1 MMHHSHDLETLREA
15 VPYIRA
21 FKGRTFIV
29 KLGGGI
35 CEPGRRLENLVD
47 QLALLYQL
55 GIKLVVVH
63 GGGKQ
68 ASELS
73 RRLGLEPNIFAGRR
87 ITDDAVLEAVKMAF
101 AGKVG
106 TDLIAAFRKAKV
118 PAIGLSGVAAGLVVA
133 NKRPPQKVTDPST
146 GETREIDF
154 MNVGDIERVD
164 PGPLE
169 HLIEGGLV
177 PVICSLAADDDG
189 RVLNVNADTV
199 ASRIAVT
206 IGAAKY
212 FLVTN
217 VDGLLADPDDPA
229 TLQSYL
235 DLGQLD
241 ELIDAG
247 SVSGGMLPKL
257 AACADALRGGVPR
270 VHIINGT
277 VKDTVLGE
285 VFTNEGCGTL
295 LVERCDGKNQ
305 NGSLPTGG

>member
-1 MMHHSHDLETLREA
+1 MHHSQDLETLRVA

-21 FKGRTFIV
+21 FKGRTFVV

-35 CEPGRRLENLVD
+35 CEPGSKLENLVD
-47 QLALLYQL
+47 QLAVLYQL

-68 ASELS
+68 ASALG

-87 ITDDAVLEAVKMAF
+87 ITDDQTLEVVKMAF
-101 AGKVG
+101 AGQVG
-106 TDLIAAFRKAKV
+106 TDLIAAFRKAKI
-118 PAIGLSGVAAGLVVA
+118 PAVGLSGVAAGMVA
-133 NKRPPQKVTDPST
+133 AHKRPPQKVTDPST
-146 GETREIDF
+146 KETREIDF
-154 MNVGDIERVD
+154 ANVGDIDSVD
-164 PGPLE
+164 PAPLE
-169 HLIEGGLV
+169 HLIRGDLV
-177 PVICSLAADDDG
+177 PVVCSLAADDEG
-189 RVLNVNADTV
+189 RVLNVNADTI
-199 ASRIAVT
+199 ATRIAVT

-217 VDGLLADPDDPA
+217 VDGLLSDPEDPA

-235 DLGQLD
+235 DLDQLD
-241 ELIDAG
+241 ELIAAG
-247 SVSGGMLPKL
+247 AVSGGMLPKL
-257 AACADALRGGVPR
+257 AACAEALRGGVPR
-270 VHIINGT
+270 VHIINGS

-295 LVERCDGKNQ
+295 LVEKCDGKNQ